1 MRGQAVQLPR
11 KTTSFKYW
19 AEEITRYAQTDR
31 LVTEREFWLNILQSP
46 EPILP
51 LDFPD
56 GISMNTRAS
65 ACEVETWLSTALT
78 DVLLHEVPQA
88 YHTQMNDVLLTA
100 LVQAFANWTGQSRLL
115 FDLEGH
121 GREDIGADVDISRTV
136 GWFTTIFPV
145 LLELE
150 TTANPGE
157 ALKSIKEQLRGIP
170 HRGIGYGLLRY
181 LGGQLNTADIIS
193 NQQAPWSQPQIS
205 FNYLGQYKPFTPSD
219 TVFQLSSEPSGP
231 WYSPQGHR
239 TYLIDVQ
246 GLVVNNQL
254 RMSWTY
260 SRQIHRQSTIEEL
273 ANHFE
278 AALQT
283 LIEHCRRPEAGGY
296 TPSDF
301 PLASLN
307 QEQLDKLLARKQRG
321 QSA

>member
-1 MRGQAVQLPR
+1 
-11 KTTSFKYW
+11 
-19 AEEITRYAQTDR
+19 
-31 LVTEREFWLNILQSP
+31 
-46 EPILP
+46 
-51 LDFPD
+51 
-56 GISMNTRAS
+56 
-65 ACEVETWLSTALT
+65 
-78 DVLLHEVPQA
+78 
-88 YHTQMNDVLLTA
+88 
-100 LVQAFANWTGQSRLL
+100 
-115 FDLEGH
+115 
-121 GREDIGADVDISRTV
+121 V

-193 NQQAPWSQPQIS
+193 NQQAPWSQPEIS

-239 TYLIDVQ
+239 THLIDVQ

-283 LIEHCRRPEAGGY
+283 LIEDCRRPEAGGY

>member
-1 MRGQAVQLPR
+1 
-11 KTTSFKYW
+11 
-19 AEEITRYAQTDR
+19 
-31 LVTEREFWLNILQSP
+31 
-46 EPILP
+46 
-51 LDFPD
+51 
-56 GISMNTRAS
+56 
-65 ACEVETWLSTALT
+65 
-78 DVLLHEVPQA
+78 
-88 YHTQMNDVLLTA
+88 
-100 LVQAFANWTGQSRLL
+100 
-115 FDLEGH
+115 
-121 GREDIGADVDISRTV
+121 V

-193 NQQAPWSQPQIS
+193 NQQAPWSQPEIS